1 MNYYWCIWTKK
12 DTNGQSLLDYLLAH
26 ITDIYRYENRENPTP
41 TMLIVDSKTFQ
52 NADCANEKGYDGGKK
67 SQA

>member
-1 MNYYWCIWTKK
+1 M
-12 DTNGQSLLDYLLAH
+12 LDYLLAH
-26 ITDIYRYENRENPTP
+26 IMDIYRYENRENPTP
-41 TMLIVDSKTFQ
+41 TLLIVDSKTFQ